1 MSEIL
6 SNLPRHTFQPHRW
19 RRATACGPT
28 GDNCVEANLEHGRP
42 VGVRDS
48 KSPGDTVLIFAG
60 AGWSSFLRA
69 TRTGDFDH

>member
-6 SNLPRHTFQPHRW
+6 SNHSFDQHRW

-28 GDNCVEANLEHGRP
+28 GDNCVEVNLGHGRP

-48 KSPGDTVLIFAG
+48 KSAGEAVLILTAST
-60 AGWSSFLRA
+60 WNSFLHA
-69 TRTGDFDH
+69 TRTGYHAG